1 MKVYNQ
7 DKTQILET
15 YDLSLGKLVDD
26 TITIT
31 QPEVEEVE
39 EQGHYEIIAEYSNG
53 GKDVKWVV
61 DVEGVAYQPAKT
73 YEENIL
79 VYIPYTQDE
88 LLNLKADEL
97 RVRREVEC
105 FAYINRGV
113 LWYNML
119 TIEQQQELNT
129 WYQAWLNV
137 PQVYL
142 EAKPNDVDAIIP
154 QKPNW
159 LK

>member
-1 MKVYNQ
+1 MKVYNK
-7 DKTQILET
+7 DRTQILET

-39 EQGHYEIIAEYSNG
+39 EQGHYEIIAEYPND

-79 VYIPYTQDE
+79 VYIPYAQDE

-97 RVRREVEC
+97 RTRRANEC
-105 FAYINRGV
+105 FLIVNRGEV
-113 LWYNML
+113 WYNKL
-119 TIEQQQELNT
+119 TEEQKTELSA
-129 WYQAWLNV
+129 WYEAWLNV
-137 PQVYL
+137 PQVYQ
-142 EAKPNDVDAIIP
+142 ETKPTDIETIIP
-154 QKPNW
+154 TKPSW